1 MTTRT
6 SSSAERSSN
15 HRFFNGKFFKFQ
27 LKTGWPLFVVF
38 IVLFT
43 LSMIIPT
50 VKCISD
56 RIDYVPE
63 AGELITWASQF
74 LYCIGIVNVVISML
88 AGLLCGIT
96 AMKYTN
102 NKVSVNFY
110 HSLPLRREALFTT
123 STLHGFIYYA
133 VSFTVGLAVML
144 TVFAVK
150 VGHFSMLIRP
160 VLLTLE
166 YGILFFFLVY
176 AMTLFAASLTGTGFM
191 RFVGA
196 AYVIF
201 LPLAVYCIVVTMLW
215 LDRGGSN
222 LIDLEYYMSGS
233 FLIPLSCP
241 LRFIEL
247 ITYDAEGNIGFVGAF
262 GKEIAIVIVT
272 AIVFYGLAFLLY
284 CFRRSESASQ
294 PVIWNPARF
303 IFKYATIFI
312 GGTLFG
318 LVFEMIFESEM
329 GMFLGVFFGS
339 LVTFMLT
346 NGILHKSARA
356 IFKGLRGFGVYA
368 CVMAVVS
375 IVLCA
380 DVLGM
385 FTSIPNPSYV
395 KSVEITYDYTYTA
408 EYGGDF
414 ARKATKL
421 LAAAEKYDPDSTD
434 TMPIN
439 TVVYEDGNVYA
450 KYGGEDKL
458 ATVPDELYGVSRY
471 NTLEYKTVQAV
482 FRTKLGIP
490 YAVRFN
496 KDCEEMYELAEFL
509 RDTGKFEPDISEST
523 KLWEANMEFSL
534 IGESEDEEELIIRI
548 PSSDVADV
556 VSELSD
562 PLGTRSTSPR
572 IGALSVYSRNG
583 NSWYTNTEYT
593 VTAEDYE
600 IINELAD
607 IDKKF
612 ESEDDVLE
620 YLIGR
625 MGTKHIYV
633 QKVGTDKYERIDDSS
648 DIFDVVS
655 TLENLDEYHYADSP
669 LCRRAHTYNV
679 YVIGEGDTVYGAFD
693 FIKGCVPEFVEELFE
708 DSGAPKD

>member
-1 MTTRT
+1 MTTQT
-6 SSSAERSSN
+6 SSSVKRSSN
-15 HRFFNGKFFKFQ
+15 HRFFNGRFFKFQ

-43 LSMIIPT
+43 LSMIVPT
-50 VKCISD
+50 VNGISD

-63 AGELITWASQF
+63 AGKLITWASQF
-74 LYCIGIVNVVISML
+74 LYGIGMVNVVISML

-96 AMKYTN
+96 TMKYTN

-123 STLHGFIYYA
+123 STLHSFIYYA
-133 VSFTVGLAVML
+133 VSFTAGLAVMF

-150 VGHFSMLIRP
+150 VGHISMLIRP

-201 LPLAVYCIVVTMLW
+201 LPLAVYCVVVLMSW

-222 LIDLEYYMSGS
+222 LIDLDYYMAGS
-233 FLIPLSCP
+233 FLIPLCCP
-241 LRFIEL
+241 LRFIRL
-247 ITYDAEGNIGFVGAF
+247 ITYDADGNIGFTGAF
-262 GKEIAIVIVT
+262 GKEIAIVLVT

-294 PVIWNPARF
+294 PVIWSPARF

-312 GGTLFG
+312 GGTAFG
-318 LVFEMIFESEM
+318 LVFELIFESEL

-368 CVMAVVS
+368 GVMAVVS
-375 IVLCA
+375 IVLYA
-380 DVLGM
+380 DVLGV
-385 FTSIPNPSYV
+385 FTSIPSPSHI
-395 KSVEITYDYTYTA
+395 KSVEITYDYSYTA

-414 ARKATKL
+414 AKKATKL
-421 LAAAEKYDPDSTD
+421 LATAEEYDPTE
-434 TMPIN
+434 TMPIY
-439 TVVYEDGNVYA
+439 TLAYEDDDVYA
-450 KYGGEDKL
+450 KYGEEDEL
-458 ATVPDELYGVSRY
+458 SAVPDELYGISRY
-471 NTLEYKTVQAV
+471 NNLEFKTVQAV
-482 FRTKLGIP
+482 FRTRPGIP
-490 YAVRFN
+490 YAVRFTRS
-496 KDCEEMYELAEFL
+496 CEGTYELAEFL
-509 RDTGKFEPDISEST
+509 RDTGKLEPDISGST
-523 KLWEANMEFSL
+523 KLWEADMEFSL
-534 IGESEDEEELIIRI
+534 INGEDGDEGLVIRI
-548 PSSDVADV
+548 PSSDVASV

-562 PLGTRSTSPR
+562 PLGTRGTSPR
-572 IGALSVYSRNG
+572 IGVLSVYSRNG
-583 NSWYTNTEYT
+583 NSWYTNTDYT

-600 IINELAD
+600 IINEFAD

-612 ESEDDVLE
+612 ASEDDVLG
-620 YLIGR
+620 YLIGQ

-633 QKVGTDKYERIDDSS
+633 QKVGTDKYERIGDSS

-655 TLENLDEYHYADSP
+655 ALENLDEYHYADAP

-679 YVIGEGDTVYGAFD
+679 YVIGEDDTVYGAFD

-708 DSGAPKD
+708 DSGAPTD